1 VGAAA
6 LLPDAGFILAPKLNC
21 LARMRGGDGL

>member
-6 LLPDAGFILAPKLNC
+6 LLPDAGFILAPQFDRFAWVC
-21 LARMRGGDGL
+21 GGDFL